1 VVADVVAGAAVVVD
15 VVVEGGTSVLRGG
28 GEGVVDAGMAD
39 DKLLQA
45 LFAIDGFGGEG
56 VADELGVEVAGM
68 VGPRF

>member
-1 VVADVVAGAAVVVD
+1 
-15 VVVEGGTSVLRGG
+15 
-28 GEGVVDAGMAD
+28 VDAGVTD